1 MIHFLKQK
9 LLKLMHSFLIHLSI
23 ILLSIIIMEI
33 VAIFSHKYIMHG
45 PGWFLHKSHHKK
57 HNNKFELNDLYFIVF
72 SIPSVYCIYSGF
84 SNQNFILTSIGIGI
98 LCYGLIYIILHDIV
112 VHKRFGIT
120 INSKNYYLRKIKK
133 SHLIHHSNQEKKNA
147 SNFGFISYL

>member
-1 MIHFLKQK
+1 MIHFLNQRP
-9 LLKLMHSFLIHLSI
+9 LKLVHSFLIYLSI
-23 ILLSIIIMEI
+23 IFFTIISMEI
-33 VAIFSHKYIMHG
+33 VAILSHKYIMHG

-57 HNNKFELNDLYFIVF
+57 HSNKFELNDLYFIVF
-72 SIPSVYCIYSGF
+72 SIPSIYCIYSGF

-120 INSKNYYLRKIKK
+120 INSKNY
-133 SHLIHHSNQEKKNA
+133 
-147 SNFGFISYL
+147 